1 MICSKT
7 KNDGGWYF
15 YMKNFFDVS
24 FELKIFLF
32 IIVTLII
39 GLSMLNAIFLYSFKT
54 EIQKRISLEIERHHE
69 LSQYTS
75 PDNPAYLKISEK
87 NIFIPGYELYDIRGR
102 HKYYVDKSYLEQEV
116 RDKLLLMFYWDAV
129 IIFSVSVLYYFTAYR
144 LIKNRENYS
153 KSFEIILLVLGHK
166 LKNYLAG
173 QRVNAEII
181 DRDTASSV
189 IAKPSTKESKCSV
202 VAISKYEK
210 QGDCFVAFAPRPV
223 KSGLP
228 GCSAAFNRASKDLQ
242 KVQVRNLN
250 YKSIRNAVNRIK
262 TGNRML
268 TAELENIFSFVKKF
282 GIQNDTKNEDS
293 SSKVF
298 LKQKLNI
305 SETVDEVEKE
315 YYETQI
321 SYADIAGGTKKIKKK
336 INLKRVNVNYDDMKF
351 ILFLLM
357 DNAYKYSENLV
368 YIRAGVCRRKRYLFV
383 ANDFGNSAES
393 GLGVGLAVA
402 EQLCRKNGMKLSW
415 NAGRYFT
422 SKIIF

>member
-1 MICSKT
+1 
-7 KNDGGWYF
+7 
-15 YMKNFFDVS
+15 MKKFFDVG
-24 FELKIFLF
+24 FELKIFIF

-54 EIQKRISLEIERHHE
+54 EIQKRISLEVDRHHE
-69 LSQYTS
+69 LSQYTT
-75 PDNPAYLKISEK
+75 PGKPVYLKISNK
-87 NIFIPGYELYDIRGR
+87 NIFIPGYELYDIKGR
-102 HKYYVDKSYLEQEV
+102 HKYYVEKSYFRQEV
-116 RDKLLLMFYWDAV
+116 RGKLLLMFYWDAV

-181 DRDTASSV
+181 DRDTAGSV
-189 IAKPSTKESKCSV
+189 ITQP
-202 VAISKYEK
+202 
-210 QGDCFVAFAPRPV
+210 
-223 KSGLP
+223 
-228 GCSAAFNRASKDLQ
+228 SKDLQ
-242 KVQVRNLN
+242 KVQVRDLN
-250 YKSIRNAVNRIK
+250 YKSIQNAVNRIK
-262 TGNRML
+262 IGNRML

-282 GIQNDTKNEDS
+282 GIQNDTKAEKNTP
-293 SSKVF
+293 KGF
-298 LKQKLNI
+298 LNQKLNI
-305 SETVDEVEKE
+305 SEILDNVEKE
-315 YYETQI
+315 YYETQVSYVGI
-321 SYADIAGGTKKIKKK
+321 SSGTKKIKKK

-357 DNAYKYSENLV
+357 DNAYKYSESFI
-368 YIRAGVCRRKRYLFV
+368 YIRAGVYRRKRYLFIS
-383 ANDFGNSAES
+383 NDFGNSVES
-393 GLGVGLAVA
+393 GLGVGLSVA

>member
-1 MICSKT
+1 LGSREAE
-7 KNDGGWYF
+7 NREGGWLF
-15 YMKNFFDVS
+15 YMKKFFNVS

-32 IIVTLII
+32 IIITLII

-75 PDNPAYLKISEK
+75 PDNPVYLKVSEK
-87 NIFIPGYELYDIRGR
+87 NIIIPGFELYDIRGR
-102 HKYYVDKSYLEQEV
+102 YKYYVDKSYLEREV
-116 RDKLLLMFYWDAV
+116 RNKLLLMFYWDAV

-181 DRDTASSV
+181 DRDTDSSV

-202 VAISKYEK
+202 VAISKDDK
-210 QGDCFVAFAPRPV
+210 QGDCFV
-223 KSGLP
+223 
-228 GCSAAFNRASKDLQ
+228 SASRASKDLQ
-242 KVQVRNLN
+242 KLQMRNLN
-250 YKSIRNAVNRIK
+250 YKHIQNAVNRIK

-268 TAELENIFSFVKKF
+268 TVELENIFSFVKKF
-282 GIQNDTKNEDS
+282 GIQNDTKDEKNS
-293 SSKVF
+293 AKGF
-298 LKQKLNI
+298 LKQNLHL
-305 SETVDEVEKE
+305 SEIVDEVDKE
-315 YYETQI
+315 YHDTQI
-321 SYADIAGGTKKIKKK
+321 SYEDIAYGSKKIKKK
-336 INLKRVNVNYDDMKF
+336 INLKRVVVNYDDMKF

-357 DNAYKYSENLV
+357 DNAYKYSESFI
-368 YIRAGVCRRKRYLFV
+368 YIRAGVCKRKKYLFI
-383 ANDFGNSAES
+383 ANDFGNPAES
-393 GLGVGLAVA
+393 GLGVGLSVA